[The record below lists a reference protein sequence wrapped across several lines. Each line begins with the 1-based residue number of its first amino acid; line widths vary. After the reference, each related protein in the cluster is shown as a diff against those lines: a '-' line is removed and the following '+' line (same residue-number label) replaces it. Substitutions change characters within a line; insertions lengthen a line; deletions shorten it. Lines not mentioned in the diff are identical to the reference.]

1 MTISVVQRESNKW
14 VMVVFKNGQSKI
26 CKICS
31 PQILLG
37 PFLKTLAQKYKKIS
51 VTIYLELRIIDCD
64 CLWYQNQEQ

>member
-1 MTISVVQRESNKW
+1 MTISVVQRESNRW
-14 VMVVFKNGQSKI
+14 VKVFKNGQSKI

-37 PFLKTLAQKYKKIS
+37 PFLKTLAQKDTKIS